1 MTAAAAATV
10 RCGLAPRLAGLI
22 VALMLALVA
31 VGSATGGSS
40 ASVLVSAASCGG
52 ADDPRASQVVQR
64 KAIAC
69 LVNGARKQAGRALLA
84 TPAKLERASV
94 LKGRG
99 VVSCAQLTHTPC
111 GADPT
116 AAIRAAGYSY
126 GWWGENLWFGTWGA
140 FSARQVVESWLSS
153 PGHRANILRSGFR
166 HFGVARVRAS
176 GVFGEASTAVWVA
189 TFASPR

>member
-1 MTAAAAATV
+1 
-10 RCGLAPRLAGLI
+10 
-22 VALMLALVA
+22 MLALVA

-40 ASVLVSAASCGG
+40 ASVLVSVASCGG
-52 ADDPRASQVVQR
+52 ADDPGASQAVQR

-69 LVNGARKQAGRALLA
+69 LVNSARKHAGRALLT

-153 PGHRANILRSGFR
+153 PEHRANILRTGFR
-166 HFGVARVRAS
+166 HFGVARVRAR

-189 TFASPR
+189 TFASPG